1 MTKTIKVTSLIGLM
15 LEAFLSLMF
24 LIFFVLSVLG
34 VSHSEVQTTV
44 NGKTT
49 MQSAET
55 SSHIFNWIFGTL
67 LVASIISLIIG
78 LIAFKT
84 MSKNMNMSAVLYIIG
99 SIVSLNLITIFTWI
113 ACGVLLIK
121 EQKQFK
127 EGKVDEKRMVD

>member
-1 MTKTIKVTSLIGLM
+1 
-15 LEAFLSLMF
+15 
-24 LIFFVLSVLG
+24 
-34 VSHSEVQTTV
+34 
-44 NGKTT
+44 
-49 MQSAET
+49 
-55 SSHIFNWIFGTL
+55 
-67 LVASIISLIIG
+67 
-78 LIAFKT
+78 